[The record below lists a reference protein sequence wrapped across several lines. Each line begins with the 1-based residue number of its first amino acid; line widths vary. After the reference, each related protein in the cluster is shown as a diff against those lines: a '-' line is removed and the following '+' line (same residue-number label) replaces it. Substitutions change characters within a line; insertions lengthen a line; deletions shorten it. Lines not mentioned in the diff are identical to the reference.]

1 MRPHTEA
8 ATGKKKKK
16 KGISV
21 QDNEIIGSGLLKNKS
36 SETDFS
42 YCTSKTKN
50 ITYVSSKTWQHCI
63 FAHKYRDF
71 KQEGK
76 NKKRSSKVT

>member
-8 ATGKKKKK
+8 ATGKKKKSTT
-16 KGISV
+16 SV

-42 YCTSKTKN
+42 YCTSKKLFLHMSAQKPGNTAFSLIN
-50 ITYVSSKTWQHCI
+50 TETLSKKEKI
-63 FAHKYRDF
+63 KSEALK
-71 KQEGK
+71 
-76 NKKRSSKVT
+76 

>member
-16 KGISV
+16 STTSV

-42 YCTSKTKN
+42 YCTSKTKFFY
-50 ITYVSSKTWQHCI
+50 ICQL
-63 FAHKYRDF
+63 
-71 KQEGK
+71 K
-76 NKKRSSKVT
+76 NLATLHFRS